1 MKLTKIFPIVAML
14 CIVLISGCQKDDFT
28 DPNFSSETPV
38 LKKGKPVK
46 PPVEGNLEAV
56 DLGMAGNFVILSKSG
71 ITDVYPSAVTGDVGS
86 SPITG
91 AAILLECDEVTGTI
105 YSVDAAGPLPCRVTN
120 ASRLAT
126 AVKNMQTAYTD
137 AAGRSNPKF
146 LNEGAGDLS
155 GLTLTPGLHKW
166 TSDVQIPTEITF
178 EGSSTDVFI
187 LQVAGTLDMSA
198 NTNIILKGGVLAEN
212 IFWQVAGAVTIGVG
226 SHFEGN
232 ILGMT
237 GINMLTGASINGRLL
252 AQTEVTLQQ
261 NTVTIPNVQTDTGKK
276 PKKH

>member
-1 MKLTKIFPIVAML
+1 MKFKNVFSIIAML
-14 CIVLISGCQKDDFT
+14 LIVLISSCQKDDLL
-28 DPNFSSETPV
+28 DSSETPV
-38 LKKGKPVK
+38 LKKGVK
-46 PPVEGNLEAV
+46 PQKAEALNAV
-56 DLGMAGNFVILSKSG
+56 DLGVAENFAILSKTG
-71 ITDVYPSAVTGDVGS
+71 ITDVYPSVVTGDIGS

-91 AAILLECDEVTGTI
+91 AAILLECDEVTGAI
-105 YSVDAAGPLPCRVTN
+105 YSVDAAGPSCIITN
-120 ASRLAT
+120 ASMLTT
-126 AVKNMQTAYTD
+126 AVENMQTAYTD

-178 EGSSTDVFI
+178 TGSSKDVFI

-198 NTNIILKGGVLAEN
+198 NKNIILKGGVLAEN

-261 NTVTIPNVQTDTGKK
+261 NTV
-276 PKKH
+276 